1 MEKDKITF
9 LKEKKLNA
17 LADKTLDSFI
27 QDNYV
32 ENPIKAKFLAFKKVK
47 EQIDTKELF

>member
-9 LKEKKLNA
+9 LKEKKLNTQ
-17 LADKTLDSFI
+17 ADKILDNFI
-27 QDNYV
+27 ADGYA

-47 EQIDTKELF
+47 EQIDTKDLF